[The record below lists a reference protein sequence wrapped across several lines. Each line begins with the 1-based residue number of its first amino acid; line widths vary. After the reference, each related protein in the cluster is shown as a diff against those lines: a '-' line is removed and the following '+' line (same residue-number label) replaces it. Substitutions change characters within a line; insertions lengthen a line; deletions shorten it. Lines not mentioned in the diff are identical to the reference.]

1 VQEYNLQPDGTT
13 PSFIHLDEI
22 NTMSILDAALDYC
35 RRGFI
40 VTPLHEKRPI
50 LECWQERNLGA
61 ADLPRNFRDG
71 RNIGIVLGGPVGIV
85 DVDLDNPLAIAASD
99 LLLPKTVQSGRLRRL
114 WSHYWYLCDPVPTT
128 RKYTLPKVMAARL
141 KVEPGEA
148 MLAELRSTGH
158 QTVVAPS
165 IHPVD
170 GDRYLWHPGEICEI
184 EGVVLAGLVLDV
196 AVAALLAL
204 NRPLGSR
211 KWFLIHAFGFLCL
224 RLGPERAEKIVEAA
238 SAHFDDEEH
247 DERMLAVRS
256 FLRKPVDDDAPMMEG
271 LLAAELERLA
281 PGVPNLI
288 CRWCARD
295 RREGGGRGEPGRRH
309 HPLRQGGRQA
319 LPLTRRNRLRRR
331 RGRRPPRDPRH

>member
-1 VQEYNLQPDGTT
+1 MQEYNLQPDGTT

-247 DERMLAVRS
+247 DERMWAVRS

-271 LLAAELERLA
+271 LLAAELERMA
-281 PGVPNLI
+281 PGVPALI
-288 CRWCARD
+288 EHWCARS
-295 RREGGGRGEPGRRH
+295 RRE
-309 HPLRQGGRQA
+309 QGGAR
-319 LPLTRRNRLRRR
+319 
-331 RGRRPPRDPRH
+331 

>member
-1 VQEYNLQPDGTT
+1 
-13 PSFIHLDEI
+13 
-22 NTMSILDAALDYC
+22 
-35 RRGFI
+35 
-40 VTPLHEKRPI
+40 
-50 LECWQERNLGA
+50 
-61 ADLPRNFRDG
+61 
-71 RNIGIVLGGPVGIV
+71 
-85 DVDLDNPLAIAASD
+85 
-99 LLLPKTVQSGRLRRL
+99 
-114 WSHYWYLCDPVPTT
+114 
-128 RKYTLPKVMAARL
+128 
-141 KVEPGEA
+141 

-170 GDRYLWHPGEICEI
+170 GDRYMWHQGEICEI

-211 KWFLIHAFGFLCL
+211 EWFLIHAFGFLCP

-281 PGVPNLI
+281 PGVPDRI
-288 CRWCARD
+288 SRWCAHD
-295 RREGGGRGEPGRRH
+295 RREGGRAR
-309 HPLRQGGRQA
+309 
-319 LPLTRRNRLRRR
+319 
-331 RGRRPPRDPRH
+331 